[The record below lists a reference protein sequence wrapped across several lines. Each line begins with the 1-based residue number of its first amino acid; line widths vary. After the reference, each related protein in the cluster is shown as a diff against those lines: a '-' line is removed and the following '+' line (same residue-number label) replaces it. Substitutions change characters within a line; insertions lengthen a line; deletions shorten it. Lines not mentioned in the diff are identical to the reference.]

1 MVVKKRTTMTAKERA
16 KLLRMGY
23 IIMDALEKGQFS
35 DLNKVNRYF
44 EDLLQDIN
52 NHKKMEQQR
61 NEEW

>member
-23 IIMDALEKGQFS
+23 IIMDALEKGQFP
-35 DLNKVNRYF
+35 DLNKVKRYF